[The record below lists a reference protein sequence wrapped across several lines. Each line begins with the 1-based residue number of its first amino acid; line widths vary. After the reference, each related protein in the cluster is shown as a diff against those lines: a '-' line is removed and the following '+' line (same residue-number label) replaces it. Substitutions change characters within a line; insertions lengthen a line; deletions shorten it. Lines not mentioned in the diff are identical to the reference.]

1 MSSPAPQE
9 TRPAG
14 RPLSPF
20 MIGPY
25 YRPQLTSMLSIVH
38 RLTGVG
44 LSVGTVLLVGW
55 LVALASGPWAYAAF
69 ATHVAAWYGQVLLL
83 GWSWALLYHLCNGVR
98 HLAWDLGYGYSI
110 AAVYRSGYI
119 MVATSLLLTLSAWGI
134 AYVL

>member
-1 MSSPAPQE
+1 MSSPAPQARQS
-9 TRPAG
+9 T

-38 RLTGVG
+38 RICGIG
-44 LSVGTVLLVGW
+44 LSVGSVLLVGW
-55 LVALASGPWAYAAF
+55 LVALANGPWSYASF
-69 ATHVAAWYGQVLLL
+69 AQHAHAWYGQVLML

-98 HLAWDLGYGYSI
+98 HLVWDLGYGYSI
-110 AAVYRSGYI
+110 PAVYRSGYI
-119 MVATSLLLTLSAWGI
+119 AVASSLLLTAAAWGA